1 MTINY
6 FILQITMAKYAIA
19 ICELHNTNLHG
30 KTMDS
35 SNDIENHYLASY
47 ILTPEE
53 FYGNEWHDIIE
64 NMKNMYENSENNL
77 THSNIRNYKHIIEN
91 KEYFTPNIVDLT
103 YLPGNECVAS
113 LKTNWLKRVQK
124 EWRRVYNCRKEIEN
138 GRKTISAQKE
148 RQLTGNWPKHLRNWP
163 MMKL

>member
-6 FILQITMAKYAIA
+6 FIQQSTMAKYAIA

-30 KTMDS
+30 TTMDS

-64 NMKNMYENSENNL
+64 NLNTMSENSENNL
-77 THSNIRNYKHIIEN
+77 TH
-91 KEYFTPNIVDLT
+91 
-103 YLPGNECVAS
+103 
-113 LKTNWLKRVQK
+113 
-124 EWRRVYNCRKEIEN
+124 
-138 GRKTISAQKE
+138 
-148 RQLTGNWPKHLRNWP
+148 
-163 MMKL
+163 